1 MKLFFIFS
9 IIVITQISF
18 GQTFTI
24 RGFVRDNQTDE
35 NLIGASISID
45 KNRSGTITNSFGFYS
60 FNLKQ
65 DSVSLYV
72 SYVGYTPVR
81 LSFYLTRDTVIE
93 FRLNGIKILDEIEI
107 QASEELIQE
116 TTRMSSITLPVDQIK
131 LTPTLMGEADPIKV
145 IQLLPGVQGGS
156 EGSSG
161 LYVRGGG
168 PDQNLIL
175 LDGVP
180 LYNST
185 HLYGFFST
193 FNADA
198 INHIELL
205 KGGFPARYGGR
216 TSSVIDISMKEG
228 NQNQFHGNATVG
240 VISSKILLEGPLGKD
255 ISFLVSGRRSYLNL
269 LQSRFIKPQ
278 TEGIADDYN
287 FYDLNAKVNYRLN
300 DKNRIY
306 FSAYSGR
313 DHAGADSENR
323 YDDTTVSFTSK
334 TSSTINWGNAIAS
347 LRWNHIFSNRLFAT
361 FSAAYSRYKFETETE
376 FNSTITYI
384 QSNQSEKSYYR
395 SLYNSGINDMSLRAD
410 FDFFANPTH
419 YLRFG
424 VVSIAHRFE
433 PGVLASTTNST
444 LNELGSEIVNA
455 LETSVYLE
463 DDWSISPRL
472 KLNYGLHGAAFQV
485 NGEAYTSLQPRINAR
500 YLTGQNLA
508 IKLSYASMQQ
518 FVHLLTNAGIG
529 LPTDL
534 WVPATETVKPQQSHQ
549 VALGMAK
556 TIFRNVDLSVE
567 SYYKVFDNVIEYK
580 DGASFLSVSQNWEE
594 KIEVGQGESYGLEF
608 FLHRKTGRLNGW
620 VGYTLS
626 WSNRQFENLNNGEW
640 FPYRYDRRHDIKLI
654 MNYAITKKLATG
666 LTWVYGTGNAV
677 SIPEVSFASATNEGH
692 TLDGYIGLINMP
704 GFPVQSVLTRNG
716 FRMRDYHRLD
726 LNASYTL
733 QSGKVSHMIMA
744 SIYNVY
750 GRRNPYYLEFGFAG
764 NQKALKQVSLFPVM
778 PSISYTLKF

>member
-1 MKLFFIFS
+1 MRGLIFLLIIGFIWLDAKS
-9 IIVITQISF
+9 Q
-18 GQTFTI
+18 TI

-35 NLIGASISID
+35 NLIGATISID

-81 LSFYLTRDTVIE
+81 LSFYLTRDTVID
-93 FRLNGIKILDEIEI
+93 FRLNGIKILDEVEI
-107 QASEELIQE
+107 HASEELIQE
-116 TTRMSSITLPVDQIK
+116 TTGMSSITLPVDQIK

-180 LYNST
+180 LYNAT

-228 NQNQFHGNATVG
+228 NQNQFHGNETVG

-255 ISFLVSGRRSYLNL
+255 MSFLVSGRRSYFNL

-287 FYDLNAKVNYRLN
+287 FYDLNAKLNYRLN

-306 FSAYSGR
+306 FSGYSGR
-313 DHAGADSENR
+313 DHAGAESENR
-323 YDDTTVSFTSK
+323 YDDPTVSFTSK
-334 TSSTINWGNAIAS
+334 TNSTINWGNAIAS
-347 LRWNHIFSNRLFAT
+347 LRWNHIFSNRVFAT

-376 FNSTITYI
+376 FNSTITYLP
-384 QSNQSEKSYYR
+384 SNQSEKSYYR
-395 SLYNSGINDMSLRAD
+395 SLYNSGINDLSVRAD
-410 FDFFANPTH
+410 FDFFANTTH
-419 YLRFG
+419 YMRFG

-433 PGVLASTTNST
+433 PGVLATTTNST
-444 LNELGSEIVNA
+444 SDELGSEIVNA

-485 NGEAYTSLQPRINAR
+485 NGETYTSLQPRINAR

-549 VALGMAK
+549 VALGVAK

-594 KIEVGQGESYGLEF
+594 KIEVGQGESYGLEL

-626 WSNRQFENLNNGEW
+626 WSNRQFENLNNGDW

-726 LNASYTL
+726 LNASYIL

-750 GRRNPYYLEFGFAG
+750 GRRNPFYLEFGFAG